1 MVSAKPSMEEQL
13 ENLILKSGVDD
24 EMLAQMQRIM
34 NEPKYL
40 DTAEEEIEKML
51 TDAKISLSELGFEL
65 DRQRMANID
74 QE

>member
-1 MVSAKPSMEEQL
+1 MEEQL

>member
-1 MVSAKPSMEEQL
+1 MVQAKPSMEEQF
-13 ENLILKSGVDD
+13 ENMILNSGIDD
-24 EMLAQMQRIM
+24 EMLAKMQRIM

-65 DRQRMANID
+65 DR
-74 QE
+74 

>member
-1 MVSAKPSMEEQL
+1 MVSAKPSIEQQL
-13 ENLILKSGVDD
+13 ENLILNSGLDD

-65 DRQRMANID
+65 DRQRMAKID